1 MGVEV
6 IGPRETDL
14 NYIGPADSEG
24 GYKPVASAEDGA
36 RYKIPA
42 FVNLTAQ
49 IDYRI
54 NRHFSVYLKG
64 ENLLGNKNWRYAGI
78 MERPLNAGGGIAI
91 NF

>member
-1 MGVEV
+1 
-6 IGPRETDL
+6 
-14 NYIGPADSEG
+14 
-24 GYKPVASAEDGA
+24 
-36 RYKIPA
+36 
-42 FVNLTAQ
+42 TAQ